1 MRRKKVYN
9 RMIPLIVCVLIV
21 FIFLIPYKSVLSF
34 SFQNTN
40 KVITY
45 IPVDMRGE
53 SFQIKFTHTIHLSDV
68 LETYSIDAD
77 NKIHQ
82 TEFMYEDFNVGMP
95 SNAYGNERFVEKN
108 GKYYITNMDRVHPYL
123 DIKIAQ
129 TIPYHVVIY
138 NGEEHSLLD
147 FIEPG
152 TWTRVQS
159 KKINLWQLL
168 RGVNMLEQ
176 R

>member
-1 MRRKKVYN
+1 MILRKVSKP
-9 RMIPLIVCVLIV
+9 MIVLIPCALILIIF
-21 FIFLIPYKSVLSF
+21 FIPFKPVLSF

-40 KVITY
+40 KVLSY
-45 IPVDMRGE
+45 IPVDMRGN

-68 LETYSIDAD
+68 LETYSIDSD
-77 NKIHQ
+77 HIIHQ
-82 TEFMYEDFNVGMP
+82 TEFMFEDFNVGMP
-95 SNAYGNERFVEKN
+95 SNAYGEEKFVEKH
-108 GKYYITNMDRVHPYL
+108 GKYYITNMDRIHPYL

-138 NGEEHSLLD
+138 NEVEYSLLD
-147 FIEPG
+147 SIEPG

-168 RGVNMLEQ
+168 RGVNILE
-176 R
+176 

>member
-1 MRRKKVYN
+1 MRRRKAFN
-9 RMIPLIVCVLIV
+9 RMIPLIVSVLIV
-21 FIFLIPYKSVLSF
+21 LIFLIPYKSVLSF

-68 LETYSIDAD
+68 LETYSIDSD
-77 NKIHQ
+77 HKIHQ
-82 TEFMYEDFNVGMP
+82 TEFMFEDFNVGMP
-95 SNAYGNERFVEKN
+95 SNAYGNEKFVEKN
-108 GKYYITNMDRVHPYL
+108 GKYYITNMDRVHSYL

-129 TIPYHVVIY
+129 TIPYHVVIFE
-138 NGEEHSLLD
+138 GEEYSLLD

-152 TWTRVQS
+152 TWTRLQS